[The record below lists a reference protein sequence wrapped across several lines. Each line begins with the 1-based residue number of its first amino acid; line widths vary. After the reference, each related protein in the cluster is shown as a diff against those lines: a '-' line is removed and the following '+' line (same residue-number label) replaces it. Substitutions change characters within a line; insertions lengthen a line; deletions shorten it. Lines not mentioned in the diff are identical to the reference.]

1 MNKSLIVAKK
11 EFTDAITSKR
21 FWLIVGL
28 FLLLYVVNIY
38 ATSLGFRMGL
48 LGPTRLFLQ
57 AGSSVVSTMSIM
69 APLLG
74 VALAFSAISGERE
87 KGTLK
92 VLLSRPIYR
101 EDVINGK
108 IISSLALIA
117 LTVTVTSFLS
127 VSASI
132 LLQGITVTL
141 DDVIRL
147 CIFVVISIFFS
158 FAYYAISLFV
168 STLSNRSGQ
177 SLVVS
182 LGVWIFFALIL
193 PLLASFIALSILG
206 PPPSFP
212 LQNFTQ
218 GQRRQL
224 PQSFIEYERKSAQI
238 SSTVQVISIN
248 SHYSSLASSLFGQ
261 RILFGQ
267 EQNIDVLSLLALHW
281 IDIAVLI
288 IYPIVFLAASY
299 MAFTRRQEK

>member
-11 EFTDAITSKR
+11 ELTDAITSKR

-28 FLLLYVVNIY
+28 FLLLYIVNIY

-48 LGPTRLFLQ
+48 LGPTRLFLK

-74 VALAFSAISGERE
+74 IALAFSAISGERE

-108 IISSLALIA
+108 IVSSLALIT
-117 LTVTVTSFLS
+117 LTVTATSFLS
-127 VSASI
+127 ISASI

-141 DDVIRL
+141 DDIIRL
-147 CIFVVISIFFS
+147 CIFVVISILFS

-177 SLVVS
+177 SLVIS
-182 LGVWIFFALIL
+182 LGIWIFFALIL
-193 PLLASFIALSILG
+193 PLLSSFIALSILG
-206 PPPSFP
+206 PPPSIPF
-212 LQNFTQ
+212 QNFTQ

-224 PQSFIEYERKSAQI
+224 PQSFVDYQRKSAQI
-238 SSTVQVISIN
+238 SSEVQMISIN

-267 EQNIDVLSLLALHW
+267 EQNIDVLRLLSLHW
-281 IDIAVLI
+281 IDIIVLI
-288 IYPIVFLAASY
+288 IYPVVFLVASY

>member
-1 MNKSLIVAKK
+1 MSKSLIVAKK

-28 FLLLYVVNIY
+28 FLLLYIVNVY

-48 LGPTRLFLQ
+48 LGSARLFLQ

-74 VALAFSAISGERE
+74 VALGFSAISGERE

-141 DDVIRL
+141 DDIVRL
-147 CIFVVISIFFS
+147 CIFVVVTILFS
-158 FAYYAISLFV
+158 FVYYAISLFV
-168 STLSNRSGQ
+168 STLSSRSGQ
-177 SLVVS
+177 SLVIS

-206 PPPSFP
+206 PPPRLSF
-212 LQNFTQ
+212 QNFTRGQ
-218 GQRRQL
+218 GSL
-224 PQSFIEYERKSAQI
+224 PQSFIDYERKSAQI
-238 SSTVQVISIN
+238 SSTIQVISAN
-248 SHYSSLASSLFGQ
+248 SHYSSLANSLFGL

-267 EQNIDVLSLLALHW
+267 EQNINVLSLLSTHW
-281 IDIAVLI
+281 IDVVILI
-288 IYPIVFLAASY
+288 IYPIVFLVASY
-299 MAFTRRQEK
+299 IVFTRSQEK